1 MNNFANDLSTRLNEI
16 SDTTKNAR
24 TMRTTSDIPTC
35 ARSARDYVRIG
46 NFNPQE
52 QKLLA
57 DCSKHVQEVAQMGCV
72 IFNAEVVAV
81 RDEG

>member
-1 MNNFANDLSTRLNEI
+1 MNSFANDLRTWLNELP
-16 SDTTKNAR
+16 DTPKTAR

-35 ARSARDYVRIG
+35 ARCARDYVRIG

-57 DCSKHVQEVAQMGCV
+57 GCSKHVQEVAQMGCV

-81 RDEG
+81 RDGG